1 MVAVPEVTALK
12 NFLILFSRSGCSL
25 EVSLWKSNYL
35 KNNYYQKAP
44 ALEKELLKKVAAVKK

>member
-1 MVAVPEVTALK
+1 MLNNSSAKMVAVPEVTALK

-25 EVSLWKSNYL
+25 
-35 KNNYYQKAP
+35 AP